1 MQLNSV
7 SNNMDQDDTN
17 GEVPLNNNEGVE
29 FPDHENIYPD
39 SPSLTQEELDDLAE
53 ELEYTNNSASLNKV
67 RQRNFEV
74 LNTILSEYLD
84 SYIVI
89 GYTAENDE
97 VVATKIINSRDA
109 RAIASLLDD
118 VVINNM
124 GPTDSSL
131 HDDDLD

>member
-1 MQLNSV
+1 MQLNTI
-7 SNNMDQDDTN
+7 SNNMDQDDTH
-17 GEVPLNNNEGVE
+17 GEVPLINNEGVE
-29 FPDHENIYPD
+29 FPDHENICPD

-124 GPTDSSL
+124 GPTESPL
-131 HDDDLD
+131 NDDLD